1 MNEGPSIEHS
11 LMVVSTAPDRIWL
24 DLGFD
29 PSDEDEVSFH
39 KLIDVTWSHDNA
51 TGYGIEYVR
60 VDNTQPQRTWV
71 GLTLEDMQDLNVSKD
86 WIDGARWAATLL
98 WEKNNSKT

>member
-39 KLIDVTWSHDNA
+39 ELIDVTWSHDNA
-51 TGYGIEYVR
+51 SGYGVEYVR
-60 VDNTQPQRTWV
+60 VDTTQPQRTWV

-98 WEKNNSKT
+98 WEKNND

>member
-1 MNEGPSIEHS
+1 MKTTIKHS
-11 LMVVSTAPDRIWL
+11 LIVVSTAPNRIWL

-29 PSDEDEVSFH
+29 PSDDDEVSFH
-39 KLIDVTWSHDNA
+39 ELIDVTWSHDNA
-51 TGYGIEYVR
+51 SGYGVEYVR
-60 VDNTQPQRTWV
+60 VDTTQPQRTWV

-98 WEKNNSKT
+98 WEKNND